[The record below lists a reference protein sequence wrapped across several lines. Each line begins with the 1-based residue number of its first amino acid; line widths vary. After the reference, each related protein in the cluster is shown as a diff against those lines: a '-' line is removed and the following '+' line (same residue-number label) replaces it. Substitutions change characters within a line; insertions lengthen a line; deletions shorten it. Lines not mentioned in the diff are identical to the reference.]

1 MATEKNGKHIEGRKK
16 RRWGC
21 CLWDRQGVFLFK
33 KIIYKICYCK
43 SFEDDGSYIENCL
56 NTCKEKCCVLFYE
69 TSDPSGLHQLQSV
82 QKMLLY
88 QEYMSY
94 FQLLEVI
101 LPFITCN
108 PSVGSTWNI
117 SNLASRVW
125 LGLLLFAILYFL
137 LCCSEF

>member
-1 MATEKNGKHIEGRKK
+1 MENIQRVEKREDEDAAYETDKEYF
-16 RRWGC
+16 
-21 CLWDRQGVFLFK
+21 CLK

-108 PSVGSTWNI
+108 PSVGST
-117 SNLASRVW
+117 
-125 LGLLLFAILYFL
+125 
-137 LCCSEF
+137 